1 MSNDKEKK
9 NEISKKR
16 KEDKIFNNG
25 YRTGEAM
32 GDSKYEYQ
40 SSISVNS
47 NYSDNYLRDVYDYE
61 ETVEYNIGVEKI
73 FKIIEN
79 DPSLSALLYK
89 KDITGKI
96 KLSKEEINWCFT
108 EIMKI
113 MSSEKDP
120 ESFYSPIYILESLSS
135 ILNINS
141 ADPIKDYRKLFDAL
155 DVELQEDLLIELNK
169 KYNFLDNKLGK
180 KKMH

>member
-1 MSNDKEKK
+1 MQNDKEKRD
-9 NEISKKR
+9 EISKKR

-47 NYSDNYLRDVYDYE
+47 NYSENYLRDVYDYE
-61 ETVEYNIGVEKI
+61 ETVEYNIGVEKV
-73 FKIIEN
+73 FKVIEG
-79 DPSLSALLYK
+79 DPELSALLYK

-96 KLSKEEINWCFT
+96 KLSKEEINWCFNQIIDAIR
-108 EIMKI
+108 E
-113 MSSEKDP
+113 EKDP

-141 ADPIKDYRKLFDAL
+141 GDPIKDYRKLFDSL
-155 DVELQEDLLIELNK
+155 DVELQEELLIELNK